1 MKRKIV
7 DAGLLV
13 RNYLSFSIYSTTAE
27 HGDEAKR
34 NPNEHRGFPAFVLS
48 NGYSLALFVERVMSW
63 GYSNG

>member
-27 HGDEAKR
+27 HEDEARKLIEKYLQIKNNFTIGTTVDR
-34 NPNEHRGFPAFVLS
+34 L
-48 NGYSLALFVERVMSW
+48 L
-63 GYSNG
+63 